1 MRETSVPPIH
11 EHLTQKRITDL
22 LQRQATSTADPVL
35 YERLPRTGPG
45 VAVRASEFR
54 RQVMDVAKGLV
65 AAGLEPGQRVGI
77 LGRTRYEWSLVDF
90 AIWWA
95 GCVSVPVYDSSSP
108 AQIAWNLLDS
118 QAQAVFVE
126 NQKLE
131 DAVRST
137 AAQVADGSLEGL
149 DDGAQA
155 THLEA
160 AQRMWRMDGTGNSLE
175 QLMDAGR
182 EISDDQ
188 LEQRRLTVNLD
199 DTATII
205 YTSGTTGPPKG
216 CELTHRNFV
225 FLCENV
231 QPYLPEV
238 IHTGAKTVLFLP
250 LAHVFARMVEVIAL
264 HAGITL
270 AHTPDVKNLSADLQR
285 VQPSFILAVPRV
297 FEKIMIGARMRAQDG
312 GKLRSWLFNRAVT
325 TGQSWSRAHA
335 RGRVNPVLAA
345 RHKLYDRLVYAKL
358 REAMGGNVKWAISG
372 GAALSESLAHFFHGI
387 GLYVVEGYGL
397 TETTAPIAAN
407 TPAINALGTVGRPLP
422 GHQIRLG
429 DDDEI
434 QVRGPH
440 VMARYHGRPD
450 LTEEALKDGWF
461 ATGDLGAMDDRGL
474 LRITGR
480 KKEIIVTAG
489 GKNVIPEVLEGPIRA
504 TAAVSQCMVIGE
516 GRKFVAALITLDPE
530 TLAKQ
535 LEFLG
540 LDPSMST
547 EQAAEHPEV
556 ISHIQSI
563 VDRANRKVS
572 VAESIRAFQ
581 ILPSDLTVESGH
593 LTPSMKLR
601 RPEILRDVAETIE
614 ELYSR
619 PAPPARPASDARAR
633 LESSLESSKERLE
646 NSRERLETSVQRLE
660 TSMERLREITEK
672 NVKDIHLKD
681 LPGVER
687 GLKEMKERRDRH

>member
-1 MRETSVPPIH
+1 MRATSVPPIH
-11 EHLTQKRITDL
+11 EHLTQQRITDL
-22 LQRQATSTADPVL
+22 LQRQATSASDPVL
-35 YERLPRTGPG
+35 YERLPKTGPG
-45 VAVRASEFR
+45 VPVRASEFR
-54 RQVMDVAKGLV
+54 RQVMAVAKGLV

-77 LGRTRYEWSLVDF
+77 LGRTRYEWTLVDF

-126 NQKLE
+126 DWTLE
-131 DAVRST
+131 EAVGST
-137 AAQVADGSLEGL
+137 ASQVADGSLEGL
-149 DDGAQA
+149 DEGSQA

-160 AQRMWRMDGTGNSLE
+160 ADRMWRMDGTGNSLA
-175 QLMDAGR
+175 QLVEAGR
-182 EISDDQ
+182 DVSDAQ
-188 LEQRRLTVNLD
+188 LEQRRLTVSLD

-231 QPYLPEV
+231 QPYRPEV

-264 HAGITL
+264 HAGVTV
-270 AHTPDVKNLSADLQR
+270 AHTPDVKNLTADLQR

-297 FEKIMIGARMRAQDG
+297 FEKIMIGARMRAQEG
-312 GKLRSWLFNRAVT
+312 GTLRSWLFHRAVA

-335 RGRVNPVLAA
+335 RGRVSPLLAA

-358 REAMGGNVKWAISG
+358 RAAMGGNVQWAISG
-372 GAALSESLAHFFHGI
+372 GAALSEPLAHFFHGI
-387 GLYVVEGYGL
+387 GLYAVEGYGL

-407 TPAINALGTVGRPLP
+407 TPTINALGTVGRPLP
-422 GHQIRLG
+422 GHEIRLA

-450 LTEEALKDGWF
+450 LTQEALQDGWF

-480 KKEIIVTAG
+480 KKEMIVTAG

-504 TAAVSQCMVIGE
+504 TAVVSQCMVIGE

-530 TLAKQ
+530 TLPKQ
-535 LEFLG
+535 LEFMG
-540 LDPSMST
+540 LDPTMSSQ
-547 EQAAEHPEV
+547 QAAGHPQV
-556 ISHIQSI
+556 ISHVQAI

-581 ILPSDLTVESGH
+581 ILPSDLTVDSGH

-601 RPEILRDVAETIE
+601 RPEILRDFSAVVED
-614 ELYSR
+614 LYSR
-619 PAPPARPASDARAR
+619 PAPPARTATDARAR
-633 LESSLESSKERLE
+633 LENSLENSKERLE
-646 NSRERLETSVQRLE
+646 NSIGRLENSVG
-660 TSMERLREITEK
+660 RLREITEM
-672 NVKDIHLKD
+672 NIKDIHLKD

-687 GLKEMKERRDRH
+687 GLKDMKQRRDRH